1 VGDLHVH
8 CGFHSFFL
16 GGFECSAHRR
26 RNGERLDLIAS
37 TAHDRYIEQ
46 DYKRLISMGMRTCR
60 DGVRWHLIERRPY
73 RYDFSSLH
81 PMLLAA
87 RHAGM
92 QVIWDLCH
100 YGWPDDLDLLDPEF
114 IPRFVSFARAAA
126 IVIAQ
131 ETDGPPYIA
140 PINEISFFSWATSEF
155 GCIFPALEGRGA
167 ETKAQLVRASIA
179 AIAAIRDEAPNAR
192 FVQVDPLINVV
203 SREDSTEADRREAA
217 AYTHAQFQGWDMLA
231 GMHRPELGGSPDYID
246 IVGANY
252 YVHNQWE
259 LDGVFIERTDPRYRP
274 LREMLAEL
282 YRRYRRPLFI
292 AETGIEDER
301 RPEWF
306 SYVCDEVMAAIRSGI
321 PVEGICLY
329 PVVNHPGWED
339 DRHCHNGLW
348 DYCNDCGHR
357 EIYRPLANELLRQQG
372 RFQSVH
378 AQQARTAKTAEVYI

>member
-1 VGDLHVH
+1 MHGH

-26 RNGERLDLIAS
+26 RSGERLDLIAS
-37 TAHDRYIEQ
+37 TAHDRYVEQ
-46 DYKRLISMGMRTCR
+46 DYKRLSSMGLRTCR

-73 RYDFSSLH
+73 RYNFSSLH

-87 RHAGM
+87 RRAGM

-100 YGWPDDLDLLDPEF
+100 YGWPEDLDLLGPEF
-114 IPRFVSFARAAA
+114 VPRFVSFARAAA
-126 IVIAQ
+126 TVIAQ

-167 ETKAQLVRASIA
+167 ETKTQLVRASIA
-179 AIAAIRDEAPNAR
+179 AIAAIRDEVPNAR

-203 SREDSTEADRREAA
+203 SRGESTEADRHEAA

-231 GMHRPELGGSPDYID
+231 GTHRPELGGGPEYLD

-259 LDGVFIERTDPRYRP
+259 LEGVFIERTDPRYRP

-306 SYVCDEVMAAIRSGI
+306 SYVCDEVMAAIQSGI

-372 RFQSVH
+372 RLQSAL
-378 AQQARTAKTAEVYI
+378 AQQARSPETAKAYI